1 LSVDRYANL
10 IDNQYQQGNEVLVRN
25 KLICFSTL
33 KHVWPTI
40 KLRSPVANR
49 NALMLATGGR
59 PTILLA
65 TLLISV
71 TVDMKLKKPL

>member
-1 LSVDRYANL
+1 LSVDRHVNL
-10 IDNQYQQGNEVLVRN
+10 IDNHYQQDDKVLVRN

-49 NALMLATGGR
+49 NAPWYWQQVIA
-59 PTILLA
+59 LLFY
-65 TLLISV
+65 LLHCSYRWR
-71 TVDMKLKKPL
+71 